1 MQTLRT
7 VTDLTSEELKGKRVI
22 VRADFNVPYGDDGVV
37 SSEEALR
44 IEKGLATL
52 TWLRE
57 AGARV
62 IVLSHLGDSRASLK
76 PVAQYI
82 NQSFQIGF
90 VPEVVGSVVEAMVD
104 ELPHGGVLLL
114 ENVRQHPG
122 EKANDDSFAA
132 ELSTYGD
139 IYVNDAFSASH
150 REHASIV
157 GIPKHLP
164 AYAGLQCVAEYNN
177 LSLARNPEQPALL
190 VIAGA
195 KFGTKLALLER
206 YLPKVDHAVVAG
218 ALANNFFKAMGYQV
232 GASLVDDS
240 ANITHLVG
248 NEKIILPVDVTV
260 QARDGVAV
268 CDPRGGVKDGDAIAD
283 AGPESTKQIIALAQS
298 AKTVIWNGPLGN
310 YEAGFAAET
319 TNLARALAS
328 VSAATYVGGGDT
340 VTVLR
345 QEGIEDGFTFVST
358 AGGAMLDFLVDG
370 DLPGLEPLFE

>member
-1 MQTLRT
+1 MNTLKQL
-7 VTDLTSEELKGKRVI
+7 VDLPTSELKGKRVL
-22 VRADFNVPYGDDGVV
+22 VRADFNVPYGDDGIVDA
-37 SSEEALR
+37 SEAWR

-52 TWLRE
+52 RYLRE
-57 AGARV
+57 AEARV
-62 IVLSHLGDSRASLK
+62 VVMSHLGDSSASLK
-76 PVAQYI
+76 PVATYI

-90 VPEVVGSVVEAMVD
+90 VPQVTGQVVEEMVD

-139 IYVNDAFSASH
+139 LYVNDAFSASH

-164 AYAGLQCVAEYNN
+164 AYAGIQCVEEYQH
-177 LSLARNPEQPALL
+177 LSEARDPEQPALL
-190 VIAGA
+190 ILAGA
-195 KFGTKLALLER
+195 KFGTKLALLES
-206 YLPKVDHAVVAG
+206 YLPKVAHIVVAG
-218 ALANNFFKAMGYQV
+218 ALANNFYKAMGYPV
-232 GASLVDDS
+232 GESLVDDS
-240 ANITHLVG
+240 ASIEHLVG
-248 NEKIILPVDVTV
+248 SDQIVLPRDVTV
-260 QARDGVAV
+260 TTESGETAVRDPKGGIQAGDTVADV
-268 CDPRGGVKDGDAIAD
+268 
-283 AGPESTKQIIALAQS
+283 GPATTSDIIALAQA

-345 QEGIEDGFTFVST
+345 QQHIEEGFTFVST

-370 DLPGLEPLFE
+370 ELPGLKALS